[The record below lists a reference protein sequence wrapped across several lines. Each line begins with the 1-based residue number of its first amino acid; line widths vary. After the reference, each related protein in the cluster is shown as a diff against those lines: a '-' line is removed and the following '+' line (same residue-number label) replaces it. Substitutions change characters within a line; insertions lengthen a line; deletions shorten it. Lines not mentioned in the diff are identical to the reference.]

1 VSLRVKGSI
10 LLLNLIETIKKWIER
25 EKSTPNKATT
35 TERLSNR
42 SQVESQLAMKNNTRK
57 RKRQLSNS
65 TNNSVL
71 SFNPKRSY
79 IIHNCR

>member
-1 VSLRVKGSI
+1 MSLRVKGSI